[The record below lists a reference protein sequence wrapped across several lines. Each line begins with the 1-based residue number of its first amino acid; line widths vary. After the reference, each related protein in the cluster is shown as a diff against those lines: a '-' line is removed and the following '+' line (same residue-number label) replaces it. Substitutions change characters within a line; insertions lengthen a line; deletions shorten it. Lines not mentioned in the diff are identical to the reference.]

1 MRELMIMSRYTVLII
16 SLLHLAVPAA
26 AQDVLQI
33 GTYGNYPPWTISNE
47 KGEITGFEIDMI
59 NEICSRINI
68 SCIVRAVDFE
78 KIFDDLDNHI
88 YDIYIGGLTAT
99 VERAARVHFSQ
110 AYAATSSGFMTVKSN
125 FLASI
130 LSPDHFILD
139 ANSHEIPEPLHELLG
154 DMRGAKLAVHVN
166 TIQERFAEIY
176 MKNIVEIRR
185 YTYEEEMY
193 DDVLTGKVDA
203 VMATS
208 WSLYNFVAR
217 NSSQPNPPVLFGP
230 ILSGG
235 VLGNGLA
242 AALRRDDSE
251 HLIRVNKALSA
262 VIADGTL
269 ARLSLKWFGYNIA
282 PD

>member
-1 MRELMIMSRYTVLII
+1 MFRYSILIVGLI
-16 SLLHLAVPAA
+16 NLTVPAA
-26 AQDVLQI
+26 AQDILQI
-33 GTYGNYPPWTISNE
+33 GTYGNYPPWTISDE

-59 NEICSRINI
+59 NDMCSRMHA
-68 SCIVRAVDFE
+68 SCLVKAVDFE
-78 KIFDDLDNHI
+78 KIFDDLNAHV

-99 VERAARVHFSQ
+99 AERAARVHFSQ
-110 AYAATSSGFMTVKSN
+110 AYAATTSGFMTVKGN
-125 FLASI
+125 FLASV

-139 ANSHEIPEPLHELLG
+139 GNDSDIPEPLHEFLR
-154 DMRGAKLAVHVN
+154 DMQGAKLAVHVN
-166 TIQERFAEIY
+166 TIQEKFAESY
-176 MKNIVEIRR
+176 MKDIVEIRR

-217 NSSQPNPPVLFGP
+217 NGNQLNPPVLFGP

-242 AALRRDDSE
+242 AALPQGDSD
-251 HLIRVNKALSA
+251 HLLQVNKALSA
-262 VIADGTL
+262 AIADGTL